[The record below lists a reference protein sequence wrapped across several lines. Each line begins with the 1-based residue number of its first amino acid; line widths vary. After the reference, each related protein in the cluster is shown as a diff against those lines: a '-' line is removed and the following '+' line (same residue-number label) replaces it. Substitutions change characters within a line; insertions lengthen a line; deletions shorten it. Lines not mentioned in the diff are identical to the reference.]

1 MTEIM
6 GTSRTVSQRP
16 EPLSWLQRMFLGLT
30 RSLHR
35 DSRSRRID
43 EQAWSGYML
52 RDIGLDESRL
62 GRGRDPRD
70 LPFDWPPR

>member
-1 MTEIM
+1 MAEIM

-16 EPLSWLQRMFLGLT
+16 KPLSWLRRMFLRLVQ
-30 RSLHR
+30 SLHR

-43 EQAWSGYML
+43 QQAWSGYML

-62 GRGRDPRD
+62 GRNSNPRD
-70 LPFDWPPR
+70 LPFDWPLR